1 MSFKWQ
7 NIWSKQ
13 YQTPQLPA
21 ACCTAQQIGSF
32 TLAPCRSSNYYASHC
47 CLLTLELNRRQDEK
61 RAEKRNEKAEEAKEK
76 QIMKWEN
83 DVERVHKP
91 EVKKGM
97 KRGKK
102 KGTGQKNR
110 ITLNML
116 IAVAVGEEVRQTG
129 YKPRTVKSKSKW
141 SLLKLRYNSLE
152 VTQPTIRK
160 LLPIRSVNGSRNLME
175 SE

>member
-21 ACCTAQQIGSF
+21 ACCTAQQIGSL
-32 TLAPCRSSNYYASHC
+32 TVAPCRSSNYYASHC

-91 EVKKGM
+91 EVKKGI
-97 KRGKK
+97 KRDKK
-102 KGTGQKNR
+102 KGTGQKKSN
-110 ITLNML
+110 
-116 IAVAVGEEVRQTG
+116 
-129 YKPRTVKSKSKW
+129 YVKHANCCGCRGRSSSDWIQAADSK
-141 SLLKLRYNSLE
+141 E
-152 VTQPTIRK
+152 
-160 LLPIRSVNGSRNLME
+160 
-175 SE
+175 